1 MKRAFAA
8 LFSLTLFSLA
18 VAPAQDKP
26 AADPKPAKPVP
37 LLSLE
42 GAPEPSPYTSTVH
55 APSASKAADPKA
67 SAFYIPFI
75 RLPNGLLAVMVQLN
89 GRKSVPF
96 VFDTGA
102 SVVTVSGSVAE
113 SADIEI
119 DKTSDIPVGTA
130 SGRVICHPG
139 KVESLSIGDLT
150 LENVLVLVNPKSDY
164 NLFGQNLISDYSYT
178 IDNKRQVIILVP
190 HSVATAPSPR

>member
-1 MKRAFAA
+1 MHRTLVF
-8 LFSLTLFSLA
+8 LFLTTLAGFA
-18 VAPAQDKP
+18 VAPAQDKA

-37 LLSLE
+37 LITLD
-42 GAPEPSPYTSTVH
+42 GAPEPSPYSSTVH
-55 APSASKAADPKA
+55 RPESPKAATPRTA
-67 SAFYIPFI
+67 TVYIPFVK
-75 RLPNGLLAVMVQLN
+75 LPNGLLAVMVQLN
-89 GRKSVPF
+89 GRTSVPF

-102 SVVTVSGSVAE
+102 SLVTVSASVAE

-119 DKTSDIPVGTA
+119 DRTSDIPVGTA

-150 LENVLVLVNPKSDY
+150 LENVQVLVNPKSDY

-178 IDNKRQVIILVP
+178 IDNRRQVIILVP
-190 HSVATAPSPR
+190 HAAGVAPTGR

>member
-1 MKRAFAA
+1 MKRAFVA
-8 LFSLTLFSLA
+8 LFSLTLFGLA

-26 AADPKPAKPVP
+26 AADPKPVKPVP

-42 GAPEPSPYTSTVH
+42 GAPEPSPYSSTVH
-55 APSASKAADPKA
+55 TPSASKAAGPKA
-67 SAFYIPFI
+67 STFYIPFT

-150 LENVLVLVNPKSDY
+150 MENVLVLVNPKSDY

-190 HSVATAPSPR
+190 HTAAVTPSTR